1 MINKPLFKII
11 CLCSMI
17 TGAIIGVFPLI
28 PALTSIAFLAV
39 MFLIAPFI
47 LIYLKSL
54 NILKELQMEQSLAV
68 SAIAGTFAFLGF
80 AVIYFPIAFILNLMF
95 KIQSF
100 LWIKV
105 IFTNFGFLIPMI
117 ILTALLCGL
126 INTFSG
132 FLTVYFYDYFKL
144 KK

>member
-11 CLCSMI
+11 CLCSII
-17 TGAIIGVFPLI
+17 TGGIVGIFPLI
-28 PALTSIAFLAV
+28 PALISVAFLAV
-39 MFLIAPFI
+39 MFLIAPFV

-54 NILKELQMEQSLAV
+54 NILKELNMEQSLAI
-68 SAIAGTFAFLGF
+68 SAISGAAAFLGF
-80 AVIYFPIAFILNLMF
+80 AVVYFPIAFILNLIF

-105 IFTNFGFLIPMI
+105 IFTNFGFLIPMV
-117 ILTALLCGL
+117 ILIALLCGL
-126 INTFSG
+126 LNTFSG
-132 FLTVYFYDYFKL
+132 FLTVYFYDYFKF

>member
-1 MINKPLFKII
+1 MISKPLFKII
-11 CLCSMI
+11 FLCSLI
-17 TGAIIGVFPLI
+17 TGGIIGVFPLI
-28 PALTSIAFLAV
+28 PVLTSVAFLAV
-39 MFLIAPFI
+39 MFLIAPFM

-54 NILKELQMEQSLAV
+54 NILKELQMEQSLVISAV
-68 SAIAGTFAFLGF
+68 SGASAFIGF
-80 AVIYFPIAFILNLMF
+80 AIIYFPIAFILNLIF

-105 IFTNFGFLIPMI
+105 IFANFGFLIPMV

-126 INTFSG
+126 LNTFSG